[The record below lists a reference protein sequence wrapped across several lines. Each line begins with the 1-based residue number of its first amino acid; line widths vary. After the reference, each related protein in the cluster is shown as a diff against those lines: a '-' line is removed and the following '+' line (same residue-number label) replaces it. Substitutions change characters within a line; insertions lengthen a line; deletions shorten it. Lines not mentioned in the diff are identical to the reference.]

1 MTKVEVLRLVAPPPP
16 MLKELRRKSTEAHV
30 HRHHGPTAAEMR
42 RCSTSIADL
51 VNTLEESSNAML
63 TPITVQ
69 RKFHSHHKAPPPNTW
84 RRRVR
89 QLIKYPHAT
98 MLGRVRHYG
107 LLFAIVVNF
116 VPMMM
121 ETMDGPA
128 HGGSDPRYPLLP
140 STTTY
145 FYLDVVFT
153 AVFGLDFAVRWVVAK
168 RQRKFW
174 AQLVT
179 WIDVLGLLH
188 LVGMVVMTYL
198 LHWNQALIS
207 SVEKY
212 LQLLRLFRIVRV
224 TYMLRNVSGIRVLQA
239 TLLECVHPLQI
250 TLFFLVTIVMMLAT
264 VLYYAQPCYDDTKC
278 TFTDIINT
286 SYYIMVTVATVGYGD
301 QVPDVT
307 NPLAVV
313 VATVAMIFGALYL
326 AMPFAIIG
334 IKYELT
340 WRRFENVSRTTRSTL
355 ELHAALKA
363 ISIQP
368 LHPQSNHANLH
379 MHRTIGAIARL
390 ARLVD
395 AYITIPNDR
404 LFMDDNTLNQA
415 FMELH
420 AAGSHAIQTFQ
431 TLLSVLFPL
440 LPPDFD
446 FSMPRASFVA
456 HPPGMPR
463 RGSSLLLF
471 AGDIL
476 TKARKRV
483 GQLQRAD
490 TPINLLDPNL
500 SFRRR
505 LRFSL
510 RSTSYGSWANRFYL
524 SSVLLS
530 VVVFYAESVPELQA
544 FGPTSHLCHMVM
556 EAYCN
561 SAASSSVEASPGCY
575 VAAAT
580 TIEPP
585 AKVTFY
591 CDEDTDPAKQLQS
604 CFGMGLNY
612 GGNESTMECATSFA
626 QPSKV
631 CNLREC
637 KRDHVPVIDLTRQW
651 IYIEVYLAVAFTL
664 ELSLRF
670 YVSNHRR
677 RFLRSSST
685 WIDILAIIPFYAQT
699 MTGLAAGRRPVYVS
713 SPVFP
718 TLLSVLPIMKTIRI
732 LKLGWYF
739 QGSAVLARTAALT
752 YERLA
757 IPLFFLFL
765 ACASAGAI
773 FFEVERGT
781 SCKAGVPCMYFHTD
795 LMTAAIAAQFPY
807 GKHIQLHV
815 EGLVKLKDMW
825 RTTWMSAVTLTG
837 VGYGDL
843 TPKTP
848 AGCLF
853 DMLTMVFGSC
863 YTAMPLS
870 LIGGQ
875 FYYCYE
881 QYIKETRPT
890 AQGVA
895 KVLAAGAVHPPDPDV
910 KVTSV
915 PQVKVAPVLSRPA
928 CDLLSSARS
937 IVAVV
942 DEMMTHLYKLNR
954 MRPNPVVLSIPLE
967 TSMVS
972 GLGMSS
978 SFTAITPPPRRKS
991 LMARLASASM
1001 GGLSPVQVTSN
1012 AADKYKQA
1020 LELRRLVRSA
1030 LSAITTMS
1038 LQLPRVIETVVDM
1051 TTEVDD
1057 KS

>member
-1 MTKVEVLRLVAPPPP
+1 
-16 MLKELRRKSTEAHV
+16 
-30 HRHHGPTAAEMR
+30 
-42 RCSTSIADL
+42 
-51 VNTLEESSNAML
+51 
-63 TPITVQ
+63 
-69 RKFHSHHKAPPPNTW
+69 
-84 RRRVR
+84 
-89 QLIKYPHAT
+89 

-198 LHWNQALIS
+198 LHWSQALIS

-224 TYMLRNVSGIRVLQA
+224 TYMLRVRRLRPSLDALIREFA
-239 TLLECVHPLQI
+239 LLHR
-250 TLFFLVTIVMMLAT
+250 FHG
-264 VLYYAQPCYDDTKC
+264 
-278 TFTDIINT
+278 
-286 SYYIMVTVATVGYGD
+286 SVATVGYGD

-395 AYITIPNDR
+395 AYISIVR
-404 LFMDDNTLNQA
+404 
-415 FMELH
+415 LH
-420 AAGSHAIQTFQ
+420 AAGGHAIQTFQ
-431 TLLSVLFPL
+431 TLLSILFPL

-476 TKARKRV
+476 TKYATCCACVSLDHLAVGRARKRV

-530 VVVFYAESVPELQA
+530 VVVFYAESVPELQS

-585 AKVTFY
+585 PKVTFY

-604 CFGMGLNY
+604 CFGVGLNY

-651 IYIEVYLAVAFTL
+651 IYIEVYLAVVFTL

-685 WIDILAIIPFYAQT
+685 WIDILAIIPFYAQ
-699 MTGLAAGRRPVYVS
+699 
-713 SPVFP
+713 
-718 TLLSVLPIMKTIRI
+718 
-732 LKLGWYF
+732 
-739 QGSAVLARTAALT
+739 
-752 YERLA
+752 
-757 IPLFFLFL
+757 LFFLFL

-773 FFEVERGT
+773 FYEVERGT

-795 LMTAAIAAQFPY
+795 LMTMAIAAQFPY
-807 GKHIQLHV
+807 GKHIQLYV

-881 QYIKETRPT
+881 QYIKETRTT

-895 KVLAAGAVHPPDPDV
+895 KVLAGAVHPPDPDV
-910 KVTSV
+910 KVTPV

-1012 AADKYKQA
+1012 AADKYKHA